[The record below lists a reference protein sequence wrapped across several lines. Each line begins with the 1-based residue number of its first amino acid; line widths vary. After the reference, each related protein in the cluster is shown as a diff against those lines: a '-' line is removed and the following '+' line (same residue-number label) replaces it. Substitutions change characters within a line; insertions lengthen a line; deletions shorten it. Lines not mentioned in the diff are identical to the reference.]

1 MSHNYFFESYKRIV
15 DIYRKGKGDGVRWI
29 INTDKNNIKLVKI
42 FLESGIQVRH
52 IREMPPINFGV
63 SDKEVALTMEKME
76 GGKVSQSFLISND
89 PLYVNYFNS
98 VFEDLWKNGGDALD
112 KITTIEQGLEEEFL
126 EVITDHQKASQIL
139 VDLAKSVKK
148 EALFLLPNDKAMLRV
163 DRLGIIDYLILA
175 TRHGAEVKII
185 CPLSSKTTD
194 IVKRIYDNT
203 AHGIKILNGADSL
216 YGTFIVD
223 SEKFFRAELRK
234 PNAAEFSDAI
244 GFTIYSNSRRSAE
257 SFKSIF
263 ELLWNERTL
272 TEQLIAHDKMQKEF
286 INIAAHELKTPI
298 QPILGITQFSGLK

>member
-15 DIYRKGKGDGVRWI
+15 DIYRKGKGDGIRWI
-29 INTDKNNIKLVKI
+29 INTDKNSIKLVKI

-98 VFEDLWKNGGDALD
+98 VFEDLWKNGSDALD

-163 DRLGIIDYLILA
+163 DRLGIIDYLIQA

-185 CPLSSKTTD
+185 CPLSSKTT
-194 IVKRIYDNT
+194 T
-203 AHGIKILNGADSL
+203 
-216 YGTFIVD
+216 
-223 SEKFFRAELRK
+223 
-234 PNAAEFSDAI
+234 
-244 GFTIYSNSRRSAE
+244 
-257 SFKSIF
+257 
-263 ELLWNERTL
+263 
-272 TEQLIAHDKMQKEF
+272 
-286 INIAAHELKTPI
+286 
-298 QPILGITQFSGLK
+298 

>member
-1 MSHNYFFESYKRIV
+1 MKVLNGSER
-15 DIYRKGKGDGVRWI
+15 YRKGKGDGVRWI
-29 INTDKNNIKLVKI
+29 INTDKNSIKLVKI

-98 VFEDLWKNGGDALD
+98 VFEDLWKNGGDALH
-112 KITTIEQGLEEEFL
+112 KITAIEQGPEEEFL

-163 DRLGIIDYLILA
+163 DRLGIIDYLIQA

-194 IVKRIYDNT
+194 IVK
-203 AHGIKILNGADSL
+203 
-216 YGTFIVD
+216 
-223 SEKFFRAELRK
+223 
-234 PNAAEFSDAI
+234 
-244 GFTIYSNSRRSAE
+244 SN
-257 SFKSIF
+257 
-263 ELLWNERTL
+263 
-272 TEQLIAHDKMQKEF
+272 
-286 INIAAHELKTPI
+286 
-298 QPILGITQFSGLK
+298 